1 MCSSDEDDSSSNDYN
16 DLFLLNSDD
25 ENEITDLSKKC
36 NPCNYGFYYRIDYD
50 IMYESEELERKVIY
64 TLSK

>member
-25 ENEITDLSKKC
+25 ENEITDISKKC
-36 NPCNYGFYYRIDYD
+36 NLCNYGFYYRIDYD